1 MKITEQRIKIRDLVK
16 GYEDDEENGVYAYY
30 GKLNVRPPYQR
41 EFVYKEKQRDAVIT
55 TINKGFPLNT
65 MYWAVNEDGTY
76 EIIDGQQRTVSICQ
90 FANGD
95 FAYDFK
101 YFHNLQED
109 EKNKFLDYELVIYLC
124 EGTDS
129 EKLDWFRVINI
140 AGERLY
146 EQELRNAVYH
156 GEWVTSAKKFFSKT
170 NCPAYVIGEKYLNGS
185 CIRQDYLETALK
197 WYTDGE
203 TSIEEYMGKHQHDP
217 NANALIAYFKAVIE
231 WVKDTFPNYRKQMKG
246 INWGKIHK
254 KYKDSVLDVDDLERR
269 ISELLKDSE
278 IEHKAGI
285 WEYVL
290 DGDERHLKLRTF
302 DEKTK
307 AEVYEKQHGKCAM
320 CKKKFDIEF
329 MHADHKLPWS
339 KGGLTVSENC
349 QMLCVECN
357 TRKGNNI

>member
-1 MKITEQRIKIRDLVK
+1 MKITEQRIKIRDLVDC
-16 GYEDDEENGVYAYY
+16 YEDDEENGVFAYG

-41 EFVYKEKQRDAVIT
+41 EFVYKEKQRDAVIN

-65 MYWAVNEDGTY
+65 IYWAVNEDGTY

-90 FANGD
+90 YVNSD
-95 FAYDFK
+95 FAYELK

-129 EKLDWFRVINI
+129 EKLEWFRVINI

-156 GEWVTSAKKFFSKT
+156 GEWVTSAKKFFSKSG
-170 NCPAYVIGEKYLNGS
+170 CPAYALGEKYLNGS
-185 CIRQDYLETALK
+185 CIRQDYLETALE
-197 WYTDGE
+197 WFTDGE
-203 TSIEEYMGKHQHDP
+203 SSIEDYMGKHQHDP

-231 WVKDTFPNYRKQMKG
+231 WVKDTFPHYRKQMKG
-246 INWGKIHK
+246 INWGKIYK
-254 KYKDSVLDVDDLERR
+254 QYKDCVLNVDNLEKR

-320 CKKKFDIEF
+320 CEKNFDIEF
-329 MHADHKLPWS
+329 MHADHILPWS
-339 KGGLTVSENC
+339 KGGLTVPENC

-357 TRKGNNI
+357 TRKSNKI